1 MTGIRKVS
9 PSAGAEWLL
18 GGFALLRKAP
28 LALGLLGLI
37 WGGLSTVAS
46 FTGQLWLS
54 FSLALLGP
62 ILFGGLLFAARE
74 VEQGRTARPAHLA
87 QGLKDGKALRLLAML
102 LPQLVAVVVVVVML
116 FAMIG
121 VEQLQQLMRV
131 MEQMQTN
138 PDPQLAE
145 NLPAGR
151 MFAWLLLALAVG
163 VLAGLFT
170 FVAIPEVMFTDRR
183 AFDAMALSFRTCL
196 RNIGALAVM
205 LLLTLIAM
213 IAISLAVQLV
223 VVLLGLVIGV
233 QAAMFAGQL
242 LLMAV
247 VLPVMAG
254 AVYHAWR
261 QMLQDDEAG
270 RAPAQPVDHGGFEA

>member
-1 MTGIRKVS
+1 MTEIRKVS

-18 GGFALLRKAP
+18 GGFALLRRAP

-37 WGGLSTVAS
+37 WGGLSALAS
-46 FTGQLWLS
+46 LTGQLWLS
-54 FSLALLGP
+54 FALALLGP
-62 ILFGGLLFAARE
+62 ILFGGLVYAARE
-74 VEQGRTARPAHLA
+74 VDQGRAARPAHLA
-87 QGLKDGKALRLLAML
+87 QGLQDGKTLRLLAML
-102 LPQLVAVVVVVVML
+102 LPQLVAVVIVVVML

-121 VEQLQQLMRV
+121 AEQLQQLMQV

-138 PDPQLAE
+138 PDPQLAQD
-145 NLPAGR
+145 LPAGR
-151 MFAWLLLALAVG
+151 MFLWLLLALAVG

-170 FVAIPEVMFTDRR
+170 FVAIPEVMFTDRH
-183 AFDAMALSFRTCL
+183 AFEAMALSFRTCL

-213 IAISLAVQLV
+213 IALSVAVQLIV
-223 VVLLGLVIGV
+223 ALLGLVIGA
-233 QAAMFAGQL
+233 QPAMFVGQL

-261 QMLQDDEAG
+261 QMLHGGEA
-270 RAPAQPVDHGGFEA
+270 AQSPAEPLDHGGFEA